1 MSRKRPPHRQKQVQQ
16 KELSDSVAIKNGQVV
31 VSYGAK
37 QDVEDET
44 GKVVRCSSRRKF
56 GAVVCGDQVT
66 WQPTHDNEGIIA
78 EVLPRTTL
86 LARPDDI
93 GRDKPIAAN
102 ISRIIIV
109 CTVKALVDETYHL
122 HHNLI
127 DRYIVAAESLNITP
141 VIVLN
146 KYDLLSESELDKLN
160 QDMQPYRNIGYQ
172 MIYTS
177 TKQERGLEQLTQQL
191 QDQTSVFVG
200 ESGVGKSSIIRRLL
214 LGDVSDHEIR
224 VGEVS
229 ASSGKGKHTTTSTTL
244 YHLNSGGDLI
254 DSPGV
259 REFGLSKIEPTMLAF
274 NFIEFRPYTNQCKFN
289 NCIHKSEP
297 QCAVKQAI
305 KDGEIDQRRYDNYLA
320 ILASIQEQVSPF
332 Q

>member
-16 KELSDSVAIKNGQVV
+16 KELSDSAAINTGLVV

-37 QDVEDET
+37 QDVEDEN
-44 GKVVRCSSRRKF
+44 GNIVRCTSRRKF

-78 EVLPRTTL
+78 EVLPRSTL

-109 CTVKALVDETYHL
+109 CTVKALVDENYHL

-146 KYDLLSESELDKLN
+146 KYDLLAENELDKLN

-172 MIYTS
+172 LIYTS
-177 TKQERGLEQLTQQL
+177 TKQTRGLEQLTLQL

-200 ESGVGKSSIIRRLL
+200 ESGVGKSSIIRSLL
-214 LGDVSDHEIR
+214 SDHEIR

-244 YHLNSGGDLI
+244 YHLSSGGNLI

-259 REFGLSKIEPTMLAF
+259 REFGLSKIEPAMLAF
-274 NFIEFRPYTNQCKFN
+274 NFIEFRPYTSQCKFN
-289 NCIHKSEP
+289 NCIHKAEP

-320 ILASIQEQVSPF
+320 ILSSLQEQAQTNPYP
-332 Q
+332 

>member
-1 MSRKRPPHRQKQVQQ
+1 MSRKRPPHGQKQAQQ
-16 KELSDSVAIKNGQVV
+16 KELTDAAAIKTGLVV

-37 QDVEDET
+37 QDVEDEN
-44 GKVVRCSSRRKF
+44 GNVIRCSSRRKF

-78 EVLPRTTL
+78 EVLPRSTL

-109 CTVKALVDETYHL
+109 CTVKALVNESYHL

-141 VIVLN
+141 IIVLN
-146 KYDLLSESELDKLN
+146 KYDLLSSSELNKLN
-160 QDMQPYRNIGYQ
+160 QDMQIYQHIGYEL
-172 MIYTS
+172 IYTS
-177 TKQERGLEQLTQQL
+177 TKQARGLEQLTQQL

-200 ESGVGKSSIIRRLL
+200 ESGVGKSSIIRSLL
-214 LGDVSDHEIR
+214 SDHEIR

-229 ASSGKGKHTTTSTTL
+229 ASSGKGKHTTTSTNL
-244 YHLNSGGDLI
+244 YHLSSGGNLI

-259 REFGLSKIEPTMLAF
+259 REFGLSKIEPAMLAC
-274 NFIEFRPYTNQCKFN
+274 NFIEFRPYTSQCKFN

-297 QCAVKQAI
+297 QCAVKQAV
-305 KDGEIDQRRYDNYLA
+305 KNGEINQRRYDNYLA
-320 ILASIQEQVSPF
+320 ILASLREQINFF